1 MINFR
6 AFAAGLA
13 IALCGAIAP
22 AQYNNAT
29 IGGVVYDPGGAVVVD
44 AAVTIR
50 SQETGY
56 SKAVQTGTDG
66 TFLFPATPVGSYQL
80 VVEKAGFSRYVQGGI
95 TLAVNLVAHVPVTLR
110 VGDVNQQVTVSADAE
125 LVNTQSASVAQVVD
139 RQRIVDLPLNGRQ
152 PQALLFLAAGALD
165 ETGKYCLVNCQGGVY
180 PGEQDANVGGGG
192 PRSVNFQMNGA
203 GHNDTY
209 LNTNLPFPNPDAVQ
223 EFAVQ
228 TDNLSAQYG
237 LGAGAVVNIV
247 TKSGTNQLHG
257 SAFEFVRNGAWNA
270 RNFFAQ
276 KQDTLKRNQY
286 GGSLGGPILKHR
298 LFFFGTYQ
306 GTPIRMAAQGRIS
319 FVPTAVERAGDFS
332 AIPTQLKDPASGAPF
347 PNNQI
352 PTSRFSV
359 PSLALLAKIPLPN
372 GTNGQLT
379 YGGPKVVQNDHQ
391 WLAKIDYLSGK
402 HQLIASFF
410 WTRFSEP
417 PDIAAGNRNILSADN
432 SGNRVTIKNLAINH
446 TYTMSSS
453 TLFLTWFGWDS
464 QTGGSLSGAPF
475 SFPDIGVHI
484 AAPTP
489 SELVVSVPG
498 FFSISTN
505 HRGNFDRGDYT
516 VREDLTMQRG
526 SHEIHIGGEAVRVRN
541 DLVNTFT
548 MSGQFTFGNQ
558 LTGNNLSD
566 FFLGSASRF
575 LQGGGEFK
583 NLGGTLWSLFF
594 QDNWRLTPNFVLN
607 FGVRWDPYFP
617 YTEEKGRVPCFAP
630 GQKSAKFPN
639 APAGLIFGGAN
650 HDPDCPA
657 ASGSEANV
665 WNFGPRLGFA
675 YRIGS
680 SGSTSLRGGVGIYYT
695 PPGNHDSN
703 GLVDTAPFGP
713 RFDYS
718 GNISFVDPFAS
729 IGIPNPFPAQYGPN
743 LPGPSATFTLP
754 VSVYGYIQRN
764 WHMPELATWNLTLER
779 QFAKSWVGRI
789 SYDGNKG
796 TYLASGALGFRESNP
811 AVYIPGASTKANT
824 QSRRL
829 YPQFGSVGL
838 FSSDN
843 NSHYHAMKLNIE
855 RHFSRGFSILAN
867 YTWSKMIDDFGNS
880 GTTNPFSRH
889 FDYGT
894 SNDDVPHLFHFSAVW
909 QIPQTSLR
917 GVAGGLANG
926 WGLTGLSTW
935 RGGFPFSVVSGTDNS
950 FSGVGLDRADYIGGN
965 PSLDSGRPHGQLIA
979 QYFNT
984 AAFAPNAIGTFGNS
998 GKNILR
1004 GPRFFG
1010 ADLGLLKTNKITD
1023 RVSSQFRAEFF
1034 NVFNNVNFNLPN
1046 ANVSSASFGQIT
1058 SAGDPRILQ
1067 LALKLQF

>member
-1 MINFR
+1 MTRRDWSRLFL
-6 AFAAGLA
+6 FAVLSGAT
-13 IALCGAIAP
+13 AL
-22 AQYNNAT
+22 AQYTNAT
-29 IGGVVYDPGGAVVVD
+29 ISGVVYDPGGAVV
-44 AAVTIR
+44 AGANVTIR
-50 SQETGY
+50 SPETGY
-56 SKAVQTGTDG
+56 SKTAQTGADG
-66 TFLFPATPVGSYQL
+66 AFLFPATPVGSYQI
-80 VVEKAGFSRYVQGGI
+80 VVEKPGFAKYVQSGI
-95 TLAVNLVAHVPVTLR
+95 TLAVNQVANAPVTLK
-110 VGDVNQQVTVSADAE
+110 VGDVSQQVTVAADAE
-125 LVNTQSASVAQVVD
+125 LVNTQTASVAQVID
-139 RQRIVDLPLNGRQ
+139 TQRIIDLPLNGRQ
-152 PQALLFLAAGALD
+152 PQALLFLSAGALD

-192 PRSVNFQMNGA
+192 PRAVNFQMNGA

-237 LGAGAVVNIV
+237 IGAGAVVNIV

-257 SAFEFVRNGAWNA
+257 SAFEFVRNGDFNA
-270 RNFFAQ
+270 RNFFAPR
-276 KQDTLKRNQY
+276 QDTLKRNQY
-286 GGSLGGPILKHR
+286 GGSIGGPILKDK

-306 GTPIRMAAQGRIS
+306 GTPIRQAAQGRVA
-319 FVPTAVERAGDFS
+319 FVPTAAERAGDFS
-332 AIPTQLKDPASGAPF
+332 AISTQLRDPATGTPF
-347 PNNQI
+347 PGNQI
-352 PTSRFSV
+352 PVSRFSA
-359 PSLALLAKIPLPN
+359 PSQALLAKIPLPN
-372 GTNGQLT
+372 GPNGQLT
-379 YGGPKVVQNDHQ
+379 YAGPSIVQNDNQ
-391 WLAKIDYLSGK
+391 WLAKIDYLTGK
-402 HQLIASFF
+402 HQISGSFF
-410 WTRFSEP
+410 WTRFDEP
-417 PDIAAGNRNILSADN
+417 PDIAAGNRNILSADS

-446 TYTMSSS
+446 TYTMSPS

-489 SELVVSVPG
+489 PELVASVGG
-498 FFSISTN
+498 FFSVSTN
-505 HRGNFDRGDYT
+505 HLGNFDRGDYT
-516 VREDLTMQRG
+516 IREDVTLQRRN
-526 SHEIHIGGEAVRVRN
+526 HEIHIGGEAVRVRN

-548 MSGQFTFGNQ
+548 MSGQFTFNNQ
-558 LTGNNLSD
+558 LSGNNLSD
-566 FFLGSASRF
+566 FFLGNASRF

-594 QDNWRLTPNFVLN
+594 QDNWRMTPNFVLN

-630 GQKSAKFPN
+630 GQKSARFPN
-639 APAGLIFGGAN
+639 APVGLIFGGPN
-650 HDPDCPA
+650 HDPGCPA

-675 YRIGS
+675 YRLGS
-680 SGSTSLRGGVGIYYT
+680 SGRTSLRGGVGIFYT

-718 GNISFVDPFAS
+718 GNINFVDPWSS

-743 LPGPSATFTLP
+743 LPGPNATFTLP
-754 VSVYGYIQRN
+754 VSVYGYIQRD
-764 WHMPELATWNLTLER
+764 WHMPELTTWNLTLEH
-779 QFAKSWVGRI
+779 QFAGNWVGRI
-789 SYDGNKG
+789 SYSGNKG

-811 AVYIPGASTKANT
+811 AVYIPGVSTKTNT

-843 NSHYHAMKLNIE
+843 NSHYNAMKLNIE
-855 RHFSRGFSILAN
+855 KRFSRGFTILAN
-867 YTWSKMIDDFGNS
+867 YTWSHMIDDFGNS
-880 GTTNPFSRH
+880 GTTNPFNRR

-909 QIPQTSLR
+909 QIPQTRLR
-917 GVAGGLANG
+917 GVAGAFVNG

-935 RGGFPFSVVSGTDNS
+935 RSGFPFSVTSGTDNS
-950 FSGVGLDRADYIGGN
+950 YSGVGADRADYTGGAA
-965 PSLDSGRPHGQLIA
+965 SLDTSRPHGQLIA
-979 QYFNT
+979 RYFNT
-984 AAFAPNAIGTFGNS
+984 AAFTLNAPGTFGNS

-1004 GPRFFG
+1004 APRFFG
-1010 ADLGLLKTNKITD
+1010 TDVGLLKSNRITE
-1023 RVSSQFRAEFF
+1023 RVSTQFRAEFF
-1034 NVFNNVNFNLPN
+1034 NVFNHVNFNGPS